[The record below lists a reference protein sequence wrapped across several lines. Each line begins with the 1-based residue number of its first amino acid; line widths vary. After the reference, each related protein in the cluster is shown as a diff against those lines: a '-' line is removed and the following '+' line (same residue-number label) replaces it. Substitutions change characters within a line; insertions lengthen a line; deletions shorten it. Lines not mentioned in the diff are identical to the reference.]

1 LHLISINQQ
10 GIIMIKLYEFAA
22 SGNCHK
28 VRLLLSLLDI
38 PYESIMVN
46 GSAREHKSA
55 EYLAMNPLGQV
66 PVLVDDDVVLRDSQ
80 AILVYLAR
88 QYGAEQADF
97 WLPTTPAALA
107 QVVAW
112 LATTANEVTRGPNAL
127 RLHHKWGRAINLSEA
142 ETITAQLLTMLNQHL
157 AQSAWLATAHITIAD
172 VAIYPYIALATEGK
186 VDLHA
191 YPAIVAWVKQIQ
203 SLRAYVSMD
212 GIETY

>member
-1 LHLISINQQ
+1 
-10 GIIMIKLYEFAA
+10 MIKLYEFAA

-46 GSAREHKSA
+46 GAAREHKSA
-55 EYLAMNPLGQV
+55 DYLAMNPLGQV
-66 PVLVDDDVVLRDSQ
+66 PVLVDGGVVLRDSQ

-97 WLPTTPAALA
+97 WLPNEPAALA

-127 RLHHKWGRAINLSEA
+127 RLHHKWGRAINMAEA
-142 ETITAQLLTMLNQHL
+142 ETITELLLTLLNQHL
-157 AQSAWLATAHITIAD
+157 AQSTWLAAAHITIAD
-172 VAIYPYIALATEGK
+172 IALYPYIALASEGK
-186 VDLHA
+186 VDLLRF
-191 YPAIVAWVKQIQ
+191 PAIVAWMKQIQ
-203 SLRAYVSMD
+203 SLHGYVSMA
-212 GIETY
+212 GIDTY